1 MALLQHSHI
10 AQCPQPVERSP
21 VGGGLLA
28 RQQAGRM
35 QHEGAGAHRQHGLR
49 MAGLRRH
56 KIEQHRVAHLAERAL
71 STGYLQVV
79 QRRAVGKRHMRVD
92 RQALGTAHRPGVL
105 RHDQAG
111 RGPFGHLAPHGEHL
125 PRAHKSSSSTSSKT
139 RIPKFILKP
148 LCWMEWGRAQWG
160 AAWSTLPSPGIVARR
175 CGGRWGC
182 KIVGCQPRS
191 DTVGLPLTIFL
202 PLRIRAVALL
212 WGGLSFSA
220 VGDQLYAV
228 ALSWI
233 AVELLGANAGYL
245 SALQALTLLVAA
257 LSVGKWADGCSPRA
271 AMMGAD
277 LMRAAVLLLMVSG
290 WWLAGRPQTWMLV
303 LAILV
308 LAVGQAVFQPA
319 LHSWLPTLVKPAQWL
334 PAANGLFDAT
344 DRSARLI
351 GPGLVAL
358 AAGSLPVMHFFT
370 IDALSFLGS
379 AAALMWIAKS
389 HRPGGVNTGVEAGR
403 LWESVARGWV
413 AIQRHPVLSYAL
425 ASTGINNGAWYAT
438 FYLGLPLMLADPAS
452 GDTTLKGIGAY
463 GLVIACYGC
472 TNLASTVF
480 FGSRALPARPQ
491 FQ

>member
-1 MALLQHSHI
+1 M
-10 AQCPQPVERSP
+10 
-21 VGGGLLA
+21 
-28 RQQAGRM
+28 
-35 QHEGAGAHRQHGLR
+35 
-49 MAGLRRH
+49 
-56 KIEQHRVAHLAERAL
+56 
-71 STGYLQVV
+71 
-79 QRRAVGKRHMRVD
+79 
-92 RQALGTAHRPGVL
+92 
-105 RHDQAG
+105 
-111 RGPFGHLAPHGEHL
+111 
-125 PRAHKSSSSTSSKT
+125 
-139 RIPKFILKP
+139 
-148 LCWMEWGRAQWG
+148 
-160 AAWSTLPSPGIVARR
+160 
-175 CGGRWGC
+175 
-182 KIVGCQPRS
+182 
-191 DTVGLPLTIFL
+191 TIFL

-389 HRPGGVNTGVEAGR
+389 HRPPVVNTGVEPGR

-491 FQ
+491 FQMFGGNALVGFGMVLMGLTPLLPAACRVPALAAAAALGAIGGPMKDIPLAVLRQTRIEPADRSSAMRAYLVMNSAGMLLALVSASAVIGAIGVPGFVVACGMVMVLTGGYGTIRLGAWREAR